1 MASNSKSLEEL
12 VAVVVVLSG
21 IGMGETGTDGS
32 CSLGFVVVS
41 GIGTGEASTGGS
53 YILGFLISRSALA
66 VAAKVS
72 FCSGILRFLT
82 PGLAGPT
89 RAGRLAG
96 KDGPSACSSQ
106 NMHGS

>member
-41 GIGTGEASTGGS
+41 GIGMGEASTVVSGIGTGEASTGGS
-53 YILGFLISRSALA
+53 YILGFLISRSAWRREIRVILMM
-66 VAAKVS
+66 
-72 FCSGILRFLT
+72 GIT
-82 PGLAGPT
+82 
-89 RAGRLAG
+89 
-96 KDGPSACSSQ
+96 
-106 NMHGS
+106 NNE

>member
-53 YILGFLISRSALA
+53 YILGFLISRSAWQREIRVILMM
-66 VAAKVS
+66 
-72 FCSGILRFLT
+72 GIT
-82 PGLAGPT
+82 
-89 RAGRLAG
+89 
-96 KDGPSACSSQ
+96 
-106 NMHGS
+106 NNE

>member
-53 YILGFLISRSALA
+53 YILGFLIRRSAWRREIRVILMM
-66 VAAKVS
+66 
-72 FCSGILRFLT
+72 GIT
-82 PGLAGPT
+82 
-89 RAGRLAG
+89 
-96 KDGPSACSSQ
+96 
-106 NMHGS
+106 NNE

>member
-12 VAVVVVLSG
+12 VAVVVLLSG

-53 YILGFLISRSALA
+53 YILGFLISRSAWRREIRVILMM
-66 VAAKVS
+66 
-72 FCSGILRFLT
+72 GIT
-82 PGLAGPT
+82 
-89 RAGRLAG
+89 
-96 KDGPSACSSQ
+96 
-106 NMHGS
+106 NNE

>member
-53 YILGFLISRSALA
+53 YILGFLISRSAWRREIRVILMM
-66 VAAKVS
+66 
-72 FCSGILRFLT
+72 GIT
-82 PGLAGPT
+82 
-89 RAGRLAG
+89 
-96 KDGPSACSSQ
+96 
-106 NMHGS
+106 NNE

>member
-53 YILGFLISRSALA
+53 YILGFLIRRSAWRREIRVILLM
-66 VAAKVS
+66 
-72 FCSGILRFLT
+72 GIT
-82 PGLAGPT
+82 
-89 RAGRLAG
+89 
-96 KDGPSACSSQ
+96 
-106 NMHGS
+106 NNE